1 MKEREEALVRGS
13 GLIPLLVG
21 GLLGC
26 VLVICIVVV
35 ILVVWRH
42 RRSKS
47 DGMSVAM
54 YACIYANLMVH
65 TAWFT
70 TRFSILIH
78 VFTSILGSIQG

>member
-1 MKEREEALVRGS
+1 MIIAVCHKGAAVMKEREEALVRGS

-54 YACIYANLMVH
+54 YACISYGSH
-65 TAWFT
+65 
-70 TRFSILIH
+70 ILVTGSLH
-78 VFTSILGSIQG
+78 VYLS

>member
-47 DGMSVAM
+47 DGMSVVM
-54 YACIYANLMVH
+54 YACMP
-65 TAWFT
+65 
-70 TRFSILIH
+70 ILCITQPGSLH
-78 VFTSILGSIQG
+78 VYLS